1 MACVEWSWNDR
12 FSSSRK
18 IMDLFCLN
26 PCWNWKSGKVGRV
39 AQAYTNV
46 EAFSFQGLVKTHC
59 KSFCL
64 SLVCVRACVRAW
76 VRVPLSRWMIMYA
89 LWAVYHFTYSACDIF
104 GQFIILG
111 TEKVDLLTKS
121 SYWSLSLLLK
131 VSPCIKKKN
140 LEFVPI
146 DAMLWMTH

>member
-1 MACVEWSWNDR
+1 M
-12 FSSSRK
+12 SRHSVSK
-18 IMDLFCLN
+18 DSL
-26 PCWNWKSGKVGRV
+26 KRTAS
-39 AQAYTNV
+39 
-46 EAFSFQGLVKTHC
+46 
-59 KSFCL
+59 L
-64 SLVCVRACVRAW
+64 SVSLLCACVRAW

-121 SYWSLSLLLK
+121 SYRSLSLLLK

-140 LEFVPI
+140 LEFCPYRCDVMN
-146 DAMLWMTH
+146 DSLTALLTVH